1 MEIMNIEAS
10 TYETMIKRFDFLVR
24 KVESMCEQYR
34 DPGLKRWLDNQDVC
48 QMLGIT
54 KRTLQTYRE
63 RGLIPFSRIRHKVFY
78 KPEDV
83 EKLLQSSSHPVNQ
96 HRA

>member
-1 MEIMNIEAS
+1 MEIISIEAR
-10 TYETMIKRFDFLVR
+10 TYEAMIKRFDSFTR
-24 KVESMCEQYR
+24 KVESMCEQQQ
-34 DPGLKRWLDNQDVC
+34 DIGLKTWLDNQDVC

-83 EKLLQSSSHPVNQ
+83 EKLLQSSSHPSTP
-96 HRA
+96 RRP